1 MIITTRTEFNIDMW
15 GKPFMLD
22 YYLTLFGLELSL
34 PDGVKPLTKEESD
47 EYWKTFKIRI
57 K

>member
-1 MIITTRTEFNIDMW
+1 MSNMITF

-22 YYLTLFGLELSL
+22 YYLTLFGLELPL
-34 PDGVKPLTKEESD
+34 PEGVKPLTKEEID